1 MIDAYQS
8 QSVPSWP
15 RSPGPTE
22 EAISSEDWVGAICRP
37 PQTARPKLSV
47 RTDTAQP
54 VCNMEGGA

>member
-22 EAISSEDWVGAICRP
+22 EAMSAADGIGVICRP

-47 RTDTAQP
+47 RTDTAHP
-54 VCNMEGGA
+54 VCNQGGA